1 MKSIEPG
8 ENHTVSTHRR
18 PCVLVSWDGASTP
31 WSKVHLDAP
40 AQFDWVLFD
49 YSGTSKVSR
58 LSRDGHTASVLSS
71 ATECKGEIF
80 QALADWLLS
89 GENRES
95 APPEY
100 VGLIDDDIVLG
111 VSDLNRLLH
120 LARVEGLD
128 VFSPVLT
135 HDSRYTHR
143 WSLQQPHRLLRDMDW
158 VEVMM
163 PFYRHQV
170 FMAAAPHFKGNVSS
184 WGIDKYLIPTMQQLT
199 GCTRTALV
207 DAVAASHRREVTSG
221 QKRYRNGC
229 TAGEEREAM
238 KALCLS
244 LLREQAPQLLVTP
257 WFHRV
262 FVQRHV
268 RKRGEQLAAA
278 LGRPLRRWLD
288 RST

>member
-1 MKSIEPG
+1 
-8 ENHTVSTHRR
+8 
-18 PCVLVSWDGASTP
+18 LVSWDGVSTP

-49 YSGTSKVSR
+49 YSGTAQVNQ
-58 LSRDGHTASVLSS
+58 LSRDGHTAWVLSG

-80 QALADWLLS
+80 QALAHWMLS
-89 GENRES
+89 REGGEGT
-95 APPEY
+95 PPEY
-100 VGLIDDDIVLG
+100 IGLIDDDIVLG
-111 VSDLNRLLH
+111 VSDLNWLLH

-163 PFYRHQV
+163 PFYRHEV
-170 FMAAAPHFKGNVSS
+170 FIAAAPYFKGNVSS

-221 QKRYRNGC
+221 QKRYRNGR

-244 LLREQAPQLLVTP
+244 LLRDQAPHLLGTP

-262 FVQRHV
+262 FEQRHV
-268 RKRGEQLAAA
+268 RTRREQLAAA

>member
-1 MKSIEPG
+1 MKSLDPC
-8 ENHTVSTHRR
+8 ENPVATTHGR
-18 PCVLVSWDGASTP
+18 PWVLVSWDGASTP

-40 AQFDWVLFD
+40 AQFEWVLFD
-49 YSGTSKVSR
+49 YSGTSNISR
-58 LSRDGHTASVLSS
+58 LSREGHTAWVLSS

-80 QALADWLLS
+80 QALANWMGS
-89 GENRES
+89 RERGEG

-100 VGLIDDDIVLG
+100 IGLIDDDIVLG

-120 LARVEGLD
+120 LARVESLD

-143 WSLQQPHRLLRDMDW
+143 WSLQQPHRLLRNMDW

-163 PFYRHQV
+163 PFYRHEV

-199 GCTRTALV
+199 GLTRTALV
-207 DAVAASHRREVTSG
+207 DAVVASHRREVTSG
-221 QKRYRNGC
+221 QKRYRNGR

-244 LLREQAPQLLVTP
+244 LLRDQAPQLLGTP

-262 FVQRHV
+262 FEQRHV
-268 RKRGEQLAAA
+268 RTRGAQLAAA

-288 RST
+288 QST